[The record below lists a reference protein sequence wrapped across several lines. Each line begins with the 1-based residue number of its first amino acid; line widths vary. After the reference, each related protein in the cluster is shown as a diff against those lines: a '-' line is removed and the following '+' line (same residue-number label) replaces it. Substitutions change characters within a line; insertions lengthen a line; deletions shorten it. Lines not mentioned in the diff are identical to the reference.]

1 MTKRQALP
9 TAPSAS
15 FRQRGLLEQAGE
27 QFSRAALPAGARSWL
42 KNMYYRALMA
52 QTMGRGL
59 PSALPHGEV
68 VRVHPAHRY
77 MTWNP
82 DEYEAFRSV
91 IRPGM
96 IALDIGAN
104 VGSYAILLGQWAG
117 AAGKVFAFEPAPAVH
132 AGLVE
137 HIALNQLK
145 DIVHPV
151 AAAVGDTDG
160 HAPFLAASTAG
171 EGRLASS
178 SERSSGSVQMVTI
191 DTFCRAQG
199 INPDFIKIDV
209 EGCGTLGPARGARDH
224 PSKPRQPGTVRRNAS
239 VDVAADRRHHADE
252 SHRGARRAVAPDRA
266 PPVHRR
272 RMVDR
277 RRVRSAPSLLMR
289 ILVVNDGVS
298 DVGGVQ
304 SVSRHRHSGAR
315 RAWSS
320 VAIAYCSDSGQPRGC
335 RSVPT
340 AAAVSLH
347 ATPIDRNP
355 RRHSPVGAGRLLLPQ
370 HERPRR
376 RVGAHR

>member
-1 MTKRQALP
+1 MNKRQALP

-91 IRPGM
+91 VRPGM
-96 IALDIGAN
+96 IALDVGAN
-104 VGSYAILLGQWAG
+104 AGSYAILLGQWAG
-117 AAGKVFAFEPAPAVH
+117 PDGKVFAFEPAPEVH

-145 DIVHPV
+145 HIVHPV

-160 HAPFLAASTAG
+160 LAAFLAASTAG

-178 SERSSGSVQMVTI
+178 SERSSGSVRMVTI
-191 DTFCRAQG
+191 DAFCRAHA

-209 EGCGTLGPARGARDH
+209 EGWELSALRGARETIRRNRGSLALFVEMH
-224 PSKPRQPGTVRRNAS
+224 PSLWPLIGVTKDEMLAELDAQSLRIAPLRHTDNVWSIEGECVRLRTS
-239 VDVAADRRHHADE
+239 
-252 SHRGARRAVAPDRA
+252 
-266 PPVHRR
+266 
-272 RMVDR
+272 
-277 RRVRSAPSLLMR
+277 
-289 ILVVNDGVS
+289 
-298 DVGGVQ
+298 
-304 SVSRHRHSGAR
+304 
-315 RAWSS
+315 
-320 VAIAYCSDSGQPRGC
+320 
-335 RSVPT
+335 
-340 AAAVSLH
+340 
-347 ATPIDRNP
+347 
-355 RRHSPVGAGRLLLPQ
+355 
-370 HERPRR
+370 
-376 RVGAHR
+376 